1 MATLGNRSAK
11 LDVFEGCAR
20 NALRTGFYMFLHVFT
35 CSYMFLHVLG
45 GFYMFW
51 AKKWS
56 PDFGGIFQTCSRIVQ
71 SRKNGTCK
79 AVRSEGARLDY
90 CPLVVQARHREL
102 DMPGVPSR
110 KKRKAPASEETLK
123 RQLRRWPKVK
133 NDSIS
138 MSSDTSS

>member
-1 MATLGNRSAK
+1 MFFTCFGQKSGRPIFGVFFKHVGELYSLVKRDMSTDRLDFEEANAAKLCEVRTLG
-11 LDVFEGCAR
+11 
-20 NALRTGFYMFLHVFT
+20 
-35 CSYMFLHVLG
+35 
-45 GFYMFW
+45 
-51 AKKWS
+51 
-56 PDFGGIFQTCSRIVQ
+56 
-71 SRKNGTCK
+71 
-79 AVRSEGARLDY
+79 LDY
-90 CPLVVQARHREL
+90 CSILLQARHHEL